1 MRVPMWVQYT
11 DTAGNTAKDGPFM
24 DFRDAQWTFV
34 RRSNEGCTAIQIV
47 RQSPPAFGC
56 WRPC

>member
-1 MRVPMWVQYT
+1 MWVQYT